1 MESKEHKPSNCEIR
15 ERETQE
21 NAEEIWKRDKKG
33 QWIKISKDRS
43 VNNAYYQILDYSTL
57 KSKPIIVHGMRML
70 YENIEYALGN
80 SILSQKQQ
88 SECVF

>member
-1 MESKEHKPSNCEIR
+1 MESKEHKLSNCEIR

-43 VNNAYYQILDYSTL
+43 VNNAYYQILDYST
-57 KSKPIIVHGMRML
+57 
-70 YENIEYALGN
+70 
-80 SILSQKQQ
+80 
-88 SECVF
+88 